1 MLSSSRRAQ
10 ARKTSAFALAFAM
23 AAVSVLSVLN
33 PNAGAEP
40 DTLQNQ
46 QEVFSKVRIEQKL
59 DTQVPMDLLF
69 YDETGAQVRLGDLF
83 TGRPV
88 LITPV
93 YYSCPMLCNLVLNG
107 LVKALKIL
115 KFTPGRDFDII
126 TFSINPKEKPELAL
140 SKKQSY
146 LEEYKRPEAAPGWR
160 FLTGDQASIDRLTDA
175 IGFRYAYDPVLKEYA
190 HAAGIIVATPQGR
203 LSHYFYGIEYSPKD
217 IRLALVEAAK
227 GKIGDLMDQ
236 FLLLC
241 YHYDPSTGKYGFAVI
256 GFLRLFCVL
265 TVTALAAFIIRSL
278 KDERKKLKAGV

>member
-1 MLSSSRRAQ
+1 
-10 ARKTSAFALAFAM
+10 M